1 MSQETTTYNNYSF
14 ELDSKTKHLLTLQ
27 LEAKTL
33 YLAPEMRGAFE
44 VFFAPYFKE
53 DKS

>member
-1 MSQETTTYNNYSF
+1 MLQETTSHNYSF
-14 ELDSKTKHLLTLQ
+14 ELDSKTNHLLTLQ
-27 LEAKTL
+27 HEAKTL
-33 YLAPEMRGAFE
+33 ALAPEMRGEFE

>member
-1 MSQETTTYNNYSF
+1 MSEETTTYNNSF
-14 ELDSKTKHLLTLQ
+14 ELHSRTKHLLTLQ

-33 YLAPEMRGAFE
+33 YLAPEMRGEFE

>member
-1 MSQETTTYNNYSF
+1 MSQETTTYNYSF

-27 LEAKTL
+27 LEAKTR
-33 YLAPEMRGAFE
+33 YLVPEKLGEFE
-44 VFFAPYFKE
+44 VFFARYFKE

>member
-1 MSQETTTYNNYSF
+1 MSQETTTYNYSF
-14 ELDSKTKHLLTLQ
+14 ALDSKTKHLLTLQ

-33 YLAPEMRGAFE
+33 YLAPEMRGEFE

>member
-1 MSQETTTYNNYSF
+1 MSQETTTYNYSF
-14 ELDSKTKHLLTLQ
+14 ELDSKTKHLLILQ

-33 YLAPEMRGAFE
+33 YLAPEMRGEFE

>member
-1 MSQETTTYNNYSF
+1 MSQETTTYNYSF
-14 ELDSKTKHLLTLQ
+14 ELDSKTKHLVTLQ

-33 YLAPEMRGAFE
+33 YLAPEMRGEFE

-53 DKS
+53 AKS

>member
-1 MSQETTTYNNYSF
+1 MSQETATDNYSF

-33 YLAPEMRGAFE
+33 YLAPEMRGVFE
-44 VFFAPYFKE
+44 VFFTPYFKE